1 MEEAKIF
8 QKTYAESFKSWA
20 SIIARLQNI
29 WQKDLAHMQDLA
41 DLADMQFIWKNYKG
55 VRFLLSA
62 ICIYRK
68 YTWIVPLVGKKGKTI
83 EKVFK
88 SIMILNRKADR
99 LWVDEIS

>member
-55 VRFLLSA
+55 VRVLLSA
-62 ICIYRK
+62 ICIYRE
-68 YTWIVPLVGKKGKTI
+68 YTWIVPLVGEKGKTI

-88 SIMILNRKADR
+88 SVMILNRKADR
-99 LWVDEIS
+99 LWVDKSS